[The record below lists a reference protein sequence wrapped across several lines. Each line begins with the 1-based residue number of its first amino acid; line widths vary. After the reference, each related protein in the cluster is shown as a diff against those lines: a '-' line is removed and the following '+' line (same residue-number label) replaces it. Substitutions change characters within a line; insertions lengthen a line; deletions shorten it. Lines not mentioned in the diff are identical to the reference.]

1 MALRALL
8 LKKQID
14 NKKKALEAL
23 RAKDAELEAR
33 QAELTRAIEEVEND
47 EQRAEVESMVT
58 DFEAEQTQH
67 ASEVESLERE
77 INRLETELTAIE
89 AEQDTTPPAP
99 ASTEDPQTPA
109 DQTERSENN
118 MITRDARVPGMNLRD
133 RLANIVT
140 RDESKTFL
148 ATVRNSIGEKRAI
161 NNVGVLIPE
170 VYLELIRT
178 EVARSSRLLPHVRLR
193 PVSGDANLP
202 ISGTIPEAIW
212 TECCANL
219 NEIDLGFNQIEVGCY
234 KVGAYMAVCN
244 ATLEDSDISLAAE
257 IVSALGTAIAKALDK
272 AILFGTGIKMPLGIV
287 TRLAQT
293 SEPADWGALAPA
305 WTDLH
310 ATNILTI
317 NIDTSSGAEFFAALI
332 EKLAVAKQ
340 KDAGSNEA
348 PVWVMNRRTHLHIM
362 AKALAFNANAALM
375 ASTTL
380 MPIVG
385 GTVIEFE
392 DEDIADNEIIGG
404 FFGNYVMTERAGIR
418 FANSDIPLFLQDQNV
433 FKATARYDGKP
444 VFGEAFVI
452 VNFANTAP
460 TTSQVF
466 PEDYANAEMNDLT
479 ITAAAGSVAGKTV
492 LTVSGTLKQSS
503 PTLKYKLG
511 TPDVNVGDT
520 AAGWDALTSGTT
532 AITAAAGKKI
542 TVVELDD
549 NGRVV
554 SAGVVASVPKT
565 T

>member
-479 ITAAAGSVAGKTV
+479 ITAAAGSAAGKTV